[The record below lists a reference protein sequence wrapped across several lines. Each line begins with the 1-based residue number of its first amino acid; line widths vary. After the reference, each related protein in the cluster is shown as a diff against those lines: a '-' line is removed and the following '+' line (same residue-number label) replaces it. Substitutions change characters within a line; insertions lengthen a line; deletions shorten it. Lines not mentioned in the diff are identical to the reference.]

1 MLLSPLG
8 FRHKVR
14 RLTQKHLSRLLLP
27 AAGIRPAVLHGA
39 HSRFIRLF
47 SPRTDPAA
55 RCEIT
60 IVPPNN
66 WLTIAIPLDE
76 AAPSLQP
83 HYRAFLTTTSDS
95 APVLRLGTQGLAG
108 AACLTGSLH
117 IGATGSHVPHGS
129 QDHGHA
135 PFMPDA
141 GWAIIGHPPTLSQER
156 DPLLV
161 STSPGNLS
169 TRHQGFAHARL
180 RDPHLTGIT
189 GLFPQ
194 RSRQRLLTDAA
205 WGGLKPAPESRLR
218 RAYLHLPYSSANPLG
233 LRS

>member
-1 MLLSPLG
+1 M
-8 FRHKVR
+8 
-14 RLTQKHLSRLLLP
+14 TQKHLFQLLP
-27 AAGIRPAVLHGA
+27 LAAGIQLAVLHGA

-47 SPRTDPAA
+47 SPRTDHAA

-117 IGATGSHVPHGS
+117 IGATGSHVPYGS

-135 PFMPDA
+135 PSMPDA
-141 GWAIIGHPPTLSQER
+141 GIIGHPQPCPRRGTRSWFRRRQKMFRHVIRGSLT
-156 DPLLV
+156 LV
-161 STSPGNLS
+161 SVI
-169 TRHQGFAHARL
+169 
-180 RDPHLTGIT
+180 LT
-189 GLFPQ
+189 
-194 RSRQRLLTDAA
+194 
-205 WGGLKPAPESRLR
+205 
-218 RAYLHLPYSSANPLG
+218 
-233 LRS
+233 

>member
-1 MLLSPLG
+1 MLPV
-8 FRHKVR
+8 VR
-14 RLTQKHLSRLLLP
+14 SRQFLPDHRLT
-27 AAGIRPAVLHGA
+27 VA
-39 HSRFIRLF
+39 H
-47 SPRTDPAA
+47 
-55 RCEIT
+55 
-60 IVPPNN
+60 
-66 WLTIAIPLDE
+66 PLNE
-76 AAPSLQP
+76 AAPSLQL

-95 APVLRLGTQGLAG
+95 APVLRLGTLAG
-108 AACLTGSLH
+108 TACLTGSRH

-141 GWAIIGHPPTLSQER
+141 GIIGHPPTLSQER

-189 GLFPQ
+189 CLFPQ

-218 RAYLHLPYSSANPLG
+218 RACPSSSIARPVAATKG
-233 LRS
+233 ACPEVVRI

>member
-1 MLLSPLG
+1 
-8 FRHKVR
+8 
-14 RLTQKHLSRLLLP
+14 LTV
-27 AAGIRPAVLHGA
+27 A
-39 HSRFIRLF
+39 
-47 SPRTDPAA
+47 T
-55 RCEIT
+55 
-60 IVPPNN
+60 
-66 WLTIAIPLDE
+66 PLDE

-108 AACLTGSLH
+108 TTRLTGSLH

-129 QDHGHA
+129 QGHGHA
-135 PFMPDA
+135 TSMPDA

-161 STSPGNLS
+161 STPPENVS
-169 TRHQGFAHARL
+169 TRHQWFAPARL

-189 GLFPQ
+189 CLFRQ
-194 RSRQRLLTDAA
+194 RSRHRLLTDAA

-218 RAYLHLPYSSANPLG
+218 RAYPSSSIQLRKPDGLAFVTHHPLIFTYRC
-233 LRS
+233 L

>member
-1 MLLSPLG
+1 MLPV
-8 FRHKVR
+8 VR
-14 RLTQKHLSRLLLP
+14 SRQFLPDHRLTV
-27 AAGIRPAVLHGA
+27 A
-39 HSRFIRLF
+39 F
-47 SPRTDPAA
+47 
-55 RCEIT
+55 
-60 IVPPNN
+60 
-66 WLTIAIPLDE
+66 PLDE
-76 AAPSLQP
+76 AAPSLQL

-117 IGATGSHVPHGS
+117 IGATGSHVPYGS

-135 PFMPDA
+135 TSMPDA

-161 STSPGNLS
+161 STSPENVS
-169 TRHQGFAHARL
+169 TRHQWFARARL

-189 GLFPQ
+189 CLFRQ

-205 WGGLKPAPESRLR
+205 WRGLKPAPESRLR
-218 RAYLHLPYSSANPLG
+218 RAYLHLPYSSANLMG

>member
-1 MLLSPLG
+1 M
-8 FRHKVR
+8 
-14 RLTQKHLSRLLLP
+14 TQKHLFQLLLP
-27 AAGIRPAVLHGA
+27 QAGIQLAVLHGA

-47 SPRTDPAA
+47 SPQTAA

-60 IVPPNN
+60 SVPPDTR
-66 WLTIAIPLDE
+66 LTVALPLDD
-76 AAPSLQP
+76 PSVQP

-95 APVLRLGTQGLAG
+95 APVLRLGTLAG

-129 QDHGHA
+129 PDHGHA

-161 STSPGNLS
+161 STSPENVS
-169 TRHQGFAHARL
+169 TRHQWFAHARL
-180 RDPHLTGIT
+180 RDPHLTGIA

-218 RAYLHLPYSSANPLG
+218 RAYLHLPYSSANPTG

>member
-1 MLLSPLG
+1 MT
-8 FRHKVR
+8 V
-14 RLTQKHLSRLLLP
+14 
-27 AAGIRPAVLHGA
+27 
-39 HSRFIRLF
+39 
-47 SPRTDPAA
+47 
-55 RCEIT
+55 
-60 IVPPNN
+60 
-66 WLTIAIPLDE
+66 AIPPDE

-117 IGATGSHVPHGS
+117 IGATGSHVPYGS

-135 PFMPDA
+135 TFMPDA
-141 GWAIIGHPPTLSQER
+141 GIIGHPPTLSQER

-161 STSPGNLS
+161 SPENVS
-169 TRHQGFAHARL
+169 TRHQWFAPARL

-189 GLFPQ
+189 CLFPQ

-218 RAYLHLPYSSANPLG
+218 RAYPSSSIQLRKPDGLAFVTHDPLIYYFAMLGKRFGMRQARIWLTFALVRPPDLTGGVCASPCNLIVRYSPTH
-233 LRS
+233 

>member
-1 MLLSPLG
+1 MLPP
-8 FRHKVR
+8 R
-14 RLTQKHLSRLLLP
+14 RSR
-27 AAGIRPAVLHGA
+27 
-39 HSRFIRLF
+39 SFNESFIRLF
-47 SPRTDPAA
+47 SPQTDPAA

-60 IVPPNN
+60 TVPPDN
-66 WLTIAIPLDE
+66 WLTVALPLDD
-76 AAPSLQP
+76 PSLQP

-117 IGATGSHVPHGS
+117 IGATGSHVPYGS

-135 PFMPDA
+135 TFMPDA
-141 GWAIIGHPPTLSQER
+141 GWAIIGHLPTLSQER

-189 GLFPQ
+189 CLFRQ
-194 RSRQRLLTDAA
+194 RSRQWLLTDAA
-205 WGGLKPAPESRLR
+205 WRGLKPAPESRLR
-218 RAYLHLPYSSANPLG
+218 RAYPSSSIQLRKPDG
-233 LRS
+233 LAFVTHVE

>member
-1 MLLSPLG
+1 LPRSPSQATELNALARRNPHRTVRETLVSYGSSRPGQTMLPV
-8 FRHKVR
+8 VR
-14 RLTQKHLSRLLLP
+14 SRQFLPDHRLTVALSL
-27 AAGIRPAVLHGA
+27 
-39 HSRFIRLF
+39 
-47 SPRTDPAA
+47 
-55 RCEIT
+55 
-60 IVPPNN
+60 N
-66 WLTIAIPLDE
+66 E
-76 AAPSLQP
+76 AAPSLQL

-108 AACLTGSLH
+108 ATCLTGSLH
-117 IGATGSHVPHGS
+117 IGATGSHVPYGS

-135 PFMPDA
+135 TSMPDA

-161 STSPGNLS
+161 STSPENVS
-169 TRHQGFAHARL
+169 TRHQWFAHARL
-180 RDPHLTGIT
+180 RDPHLTGIA
-189 GLFPQ
+189 GLFRQ

>member
-1 MLLSPLG
+1 M
-8 FRHKVR
+8 
-14 RLTQKHLSRLLLP
+14 
-27 AAGIRPAVLHGA
+27 
-39 HSRFIRLF
+39 
-47 SPRTDPAA
+47 
-55 RCEIT
+55 
-60 IVPPNN
+60 
-66 WLTIAIPLDE
+66 TIAIPPDE

-95 APVLRLGTQGLAG
+95 APVLRLGTLAG

-117 IGATGSHVPHGS
+117 IGATGSHVPYGS

-141 GWAIIGHPPTLSQER
+141 GIIGHPPTLSQER

-161 STSPGNLS
+161 SPENVS
-169 TRHQGFAHARL
+169 TRHQWFAPARL

-189 GLFPQ
+189 CLFPQ

-218 RAYLHLPYSSANPLG
+218 RAYLHLPYSSANPKG